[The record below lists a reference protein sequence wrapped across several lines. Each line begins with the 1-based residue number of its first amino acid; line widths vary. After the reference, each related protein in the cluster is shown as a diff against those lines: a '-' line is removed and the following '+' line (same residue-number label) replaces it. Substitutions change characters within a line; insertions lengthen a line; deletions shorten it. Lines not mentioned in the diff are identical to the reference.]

1 MIRLTKTQSFLLML
15 LSITLA
21 GISFARLNW
30 NNFNSFEQSF
40 DEISLLLPFLISSLL
55 FLIIYLKK
63 LKEVD

>member
-1 MIRLTKTQSFLLML
+1 ML

-40 DEISLLLPFLISSLL
+40 DEISLLLSFLISSLL
-55 FLIIYLKK
+55 FMILYLKK
-63 LKEVD
+63 LKKVD

>member
-40 DEISLLLPFLISSLL
+40 DEISLLLSFLISSLL
-55 FLIIYLKK
+55 FMILYLKK
-63 LKEVD
+63 LKKVD

>member
-15 LSITLA
+15 LSITLV

-55 FLIIYLKK
+55 FMILYLKK
-63 LKEVD
+63 LKKVD

>member
-55 FLIIYLKK
+55 FMILYLKK
-63 LKEVD
+63 LKKVD